1 MRIDKLLPIFK
12 TVLSFFKK
20 KIDTNAELK
29 AEKLKYGHK
38 WLMMMGSV
46 LGVVIV
52 ADNVFSLGVGSYIYD
67 MFQLILEY
75 FMN

>member
-12 TVLSFFKK
+12 TVLGIFKK
-20 KIDTNAELK
+20 KVDTNEELK
-29 AEKLKYGHK
+29 VDKFKYGHK
-38 WLMMMGSV
+38 WLMIIGSA

-52 ADNVFSLGVGSYIYD
+52 ADNIFKLGVGSYIYD

-75 FMN
+75 FMS